1 MNIRIRHILLAV
13 LLLVVVGVSSYK
25 TISFAT
31 QFKNRIKGI
40 EQELAD
46 TKMLNAV
53 LFENYGRGRGATDNT
68 DKPVNV
74 LCLGNSIT
82 WHPRKDEIEWYSEW
96 GMAASRIENDYC
108 HQLEAMLRQSDDES
122 SVTPLNIAAWEL
134 GLRSTQIDSL
144 IGDNICGK
152 DAVVIRLGENVSDK
166 GRFEMALD
174 TLVSFCQ
181 EHVEKV
187 VLTGCFWQDDNKEL
201 SIIKVAE
208 RHAVDYVPLFWIDC
222 LYNARPVYGDD
233 LLDTQGNRYEITR
246 DFIIT
251 HPNDLGHK
259 MIAEEINKVL

>member
-1 MNIRIRHILLAV
+1 MTRLSMSLMGKCVRVVFLCLFVTIGIVGSLR
-13 LLLVVVGVSSYK
+13 LV
-25 TISFAT
+25 SFAN

-46 TKMLNAV
+46 AKMLNAV

-82 WHPRKDEIEWYSEW
+82 WHPRKDEIEWFSEW
-96 GMAASRIENDYC
+96 GMAASRMENDYC
-108 HQLEAMLRQSDDES
+108 HQLEAMLRQSEEES
-122 SVTPLNIAAWEL
+122 SVTALNIAAWEL

-166 GRFEMALD
+166 SRFEMALD

-181 EHVEKV
+181 ERVGKV

-208 RHAVDYVPLFWIDC
+208 RHTVDYVPLFWIDR
-222 LYNARPVYGDD
+222 LYDARPVRGVS
-233 LLDTQGNRYEITR
+233 
-246 DFIIT
+246 
-251 HPNDLGHK
+251 
-259 MIAEEINKVL
+259 A